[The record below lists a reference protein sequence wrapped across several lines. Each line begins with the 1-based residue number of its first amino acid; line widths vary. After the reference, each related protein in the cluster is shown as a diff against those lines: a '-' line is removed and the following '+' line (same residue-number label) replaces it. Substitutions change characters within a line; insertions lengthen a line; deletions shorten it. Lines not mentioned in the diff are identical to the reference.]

1 MTRQHARVLAQCSQF
16 RYIAACGCE
25 GGIVHLSWDVATL
38 HLCLQD
44 FHGLARALEALRAE
58 PGVAIRYHLSVGA
71 VALLLS
77 PQDHALLSDLVGAA
91 LGKLDPLPPACADGS
106 TVPMAKVLN

>member
-1 MTRQHARVLAQCSQF
+1 MTCQHARLLAQHGRF
-16 RYIAACGCE
+16 RYIAACSCE

-44 FHGLARALEALRAE
+44 FHGLARALEALRTE
-58 PGVAIRYHLSVGA
+58 PGMATRYHLSVGT

-77 PQDHALLSDLVGAA
+77 PQDHALLSDLVSAA
-91 LGKLDPLPPACADGS
+91 LGKLDPPPPARADGS
-106 TVPMAKVLN
+106 PVPVAKVFN